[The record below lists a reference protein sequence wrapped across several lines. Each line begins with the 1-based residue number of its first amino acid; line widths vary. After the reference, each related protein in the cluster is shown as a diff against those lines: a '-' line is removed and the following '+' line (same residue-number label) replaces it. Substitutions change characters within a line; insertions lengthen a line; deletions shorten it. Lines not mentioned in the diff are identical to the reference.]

1 MVVTKL
7 DRIVRSAT
15 QRIGLVQNLLDNG
28 ISVHVLNM
36 ERLDNISMR
45 KFILTFAEFEGMW
58 EAGCRYW
65 DEIFIKQRSSYR
77 IDDREKMK
85 VLLKWLLSGHNL

>member
-45 KFILTFAEFEGMW
+45 KFILTFTEFEGM
-58 EAGCRYW
+58 
-65 DEIFIKQRSSYR
+65 
-77 IDDREKMK
+77 
-85 VLLKWLLSGHNL
+85 